1 MGVRIE
7 PKAELHPR
15 HLVDARMIRERR
27 VIASRYRASARD
39 LFPALRERLLAS
51 RPIIGT
57 KATFPKLSLQKRAPR
72 GIIAKTEP
80 IYGAPTFR
88 NVIDENGRHV

>member
-7 PKAELHPR
+7 PEAELHPR

-39 LFPALRERLLAS
+39 LFPGLRARLLAS
-51 RPIIGT
+51 RPIIGD
-57 KATFPKLSLQKRAPR
+57 QKPR
-72 GIIAKTEP
+72 RGADGITSTLLP
-80 IYGAPTFR
+80 VYGAPTFR
-88 NVIDENGRHV
+88 NIIDENGRHV

>member
-15 HLVDARMIRERR
+15 HRRDARMIRERSM
-27 VIASRYRASARD
+27 IASRYRASARD
-39 LFPALRERLLAS
+39 LFPALRERLLGS
-51 RPIIGT
+51 RPIVGD
-57 KATFPKLSLQKRAPR
+57 QKPIRGADGVTAPLR
-72 GIIAKTEP
+72 P
-80 IYGAPTFR
+80 VYGKPTFR